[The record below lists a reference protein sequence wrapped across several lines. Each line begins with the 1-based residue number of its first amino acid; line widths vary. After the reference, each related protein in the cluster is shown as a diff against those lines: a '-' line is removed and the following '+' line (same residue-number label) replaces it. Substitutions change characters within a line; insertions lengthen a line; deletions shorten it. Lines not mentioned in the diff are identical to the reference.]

1 MKTTN
6 HNVTATAADAI
17 RQWVSGTIKAEQ
29 GQTKAVDA
37 LYADGVQPSDLE
49 SPEKGADRTA
59 YDSYRFAIV
68 AGFPAEARKMV
79 EADKVVAKGFPKVD
93 EDEAKEN
100 RLFKC
105 DKNRRYWQQQIG
117 SKLKDLRNALTKRY
131 TAAEQASMSEE
142 ERAAQAAEAAASA
155 TDSARLLRD
164 VTAWINRLEKAE
176 ATELPVVDC
185 LKHLKALAAIATAS
199 MPA

>member
-1 MKTTN
+1 MKATN

-29 GQTKAVDA
+29 GQMKAVDA
-37 LYADGVQPSDLE
+37 LYADGVTPADLE

-68 AGFPAEARKMV
+68 AGFPADAKKLV
-79 EADKVVAKGFPKVD
+79 QADKAVAKGFTP
-93 EDEAKEN
+93 EQKE
-100 RLFKC
+100 
-105 DKNRRYWQQQIG
+105 NRRYWQQQIG

-131 TAAEQASMSEE
+131 TAAEQASMSDE
-142 ERAAQAAEAAASA
+142 ERAAQAAEQAASA

-199 MPA
+199 MPE